1 MLMVAIKDDG
11 APPPVELRPITPPA
25 PDPVSQLP
33 LRWYAVQTTPN
44 RERLVESQ
52 LRLLGYAVFYPHN
65 LIYRRA
71 RLVHGHRVPEGHVI
85 KPYFTGYLFVGVR
98 IGQPLVGVNTLMGV
112 LGVLGSRPAMVP
124 ERSPGDIDTK
134 VGQLP
139 KAFMSSML
147 AAAVP
152 GLCKTCKGRH
162 KREDLVMSS
171 CGLIGEIDDRPP
183 VHAYLPGQTVVFAK
197 TSPFWP
203 HMARV
208 VHLDRHGEVEVE
220 ADLFGR
226 PTPFKVHHTQL
237 GEVVEATQAAEL
249 DSQKR

>member
-11 APPPVELRPITPPA
+11 APAIEQRPIPPPA

-98 IGQPLVGVNTLMGV
+98 VGQPLVGVNTLMGV
-112 LGVLGSRPAMVP
+112 LGVLGSRPVMAT
-124 ERSPGDIDTK
+124 EHSPGDVDTK

-152 GLCKTCKGRH
+152 GLCRTCQGRH
-162 KREDLVMSS
+162 RREDLVTGS

-183 VHAYLPGQTVVFAK
+183 VHAYVPGQIVTFSER
-197 TSPFWP
+197 SPFWP
-203 HMARV
+203 HLARV
-208 VHLDRHGEVEVE
+208 IRLDRHGEVEIE
-220 ADLFGR
+220 AELFGR
-226 PTPFKVHHTQL
+226 PTPFKVHHSQL
-237 GEVVEATQAAEL
+237 GEVRAATQVGDL
-249 DSQKR
+249 DTQR